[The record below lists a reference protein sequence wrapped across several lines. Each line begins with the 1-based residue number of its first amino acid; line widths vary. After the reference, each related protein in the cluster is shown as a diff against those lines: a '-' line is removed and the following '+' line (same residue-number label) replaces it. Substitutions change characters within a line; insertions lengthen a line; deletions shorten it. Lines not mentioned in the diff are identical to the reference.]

1 MLKRGKMGK
10 LEREI
15 RKIKICKNIGVI
27 AIFIMGFLL
36 VIGGIWLNKDI
47 FLLEKDLKSI
57 LSQIDITKTK
67 TYVEYLLPIFGIIV
81 ILIGFLSIF
90 IVKKMNKMFEQQ
102 VEKYKKMNKWGHIL
116 TDYEV
121 WPVIKYKSISL
132 QLGHRYLYSFLKG
145 LTIVEYREIKKVYAV
160 KILGE
165 DNEYIE
171 IETKDNK
178 RYRIASKPN
187 NIKTTEL
194 IEAINIIQEKTKKMY
209 FQDL

>member
-47 FLLEKDLKSI
+47 FLLKKDLKSI

-81 ILIGFLSIF
+81 ILIGFMSIF
-90 IVKKMNKMFEQQ
+90 IVKKMNKTFDQQ
-102 VEKYKKMNKWGHIL
+102 VEKYKKMDKWGHIQ

-121 WPVIKYKSISL
+121 WPVIKYKIISL
-132 QLGHRYLYSFLKG
+132 QLGHRYLYSFFRG
-145 LTIVEYREIKKVYAV
+145 LTIIEYREIKKVYAV
-160 KILGE
+160 RNLGE

-178 RYRIASKPN
+178 KCCIASKPN
-187 NIKTTEL
+187 NIKSTEL
-194 IEAINIIQEKTKKMY
+194 REAINIIQEKTEKMY